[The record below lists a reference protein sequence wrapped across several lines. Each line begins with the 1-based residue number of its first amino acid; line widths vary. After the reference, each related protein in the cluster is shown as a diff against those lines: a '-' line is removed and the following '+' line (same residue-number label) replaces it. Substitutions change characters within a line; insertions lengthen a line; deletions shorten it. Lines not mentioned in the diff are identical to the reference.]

1 MTVPVP
7 ENIDEIVHQY
17 VSLRD
22 KIKESDKIHKDKT
35 KPARDHLE
43 ILNNK
48 LLERLIEVGGE
59 SVKTTSGTVYK
70 TVKKSASIADGDT
83 FRAFVIDNELYDLVD
98 WKANPTATADYIE
111 ENQVPPP
118 GVNYSTYAEVG
129 VRRS

>member
-1 MTVPVP
+1 MTVPIP

-17 VSLRD
+17 VMLRD
-22 KIKESDKIHKDKT
+22 KIKESDKVHKEKT

-43 ILNNK
+43 VLNNK

-83 FRAFVIDNELYDLVD
+83 FRSFIIDNELYDLVD

-111 ENQVPPP
+111 EHQVPPP

>member
-1 MTVPVP
+1 MTVPIP
-7 ENIDEIVHQY
+7 ENIDDIVHQY
-17 VSLRD
+17 VMLRD
-22 KIKESDKIHKDKT
+22 KIKESDKVHKEKT

-43 ILNNK
+43 VLNNK

-83 FRAFVIDNELYDLVD
+83 FRSFIIDNELYDLVD

-111 ENQVPPP
+111 EHQVPPP

-129 VRRS
+129 VRRA